1 MQRFRDLAEVWRQL
15 RRLDPKAS
23 GWVLLATAA
32 GLAAGAGLGFTLSLW
47 AIVPV
52 SLLTGLLSGL
62 VVFNL
67 RARRAMYG
75 AIEGQLGAAA
85 AVLDQMR
92 GAWFVT
98 PAVAMNGKQDLV
110 HRVVGRPGV
119 VLVGE
124 GAPQRV
130 RGLLA
135 QERKRLSRA
144 VGDAPIHTI
153 VVGSPDVDG
162 ADVVPLDPHV
172 GLDLGR
178 EPACLVA
185 LGIDEVRGGAACE
198 LLVGELLL
206 GTPEFDAR
214 GIQGGPQA
222 GTFRL
227 GLVSGLSCLLLAKNK
242 F

>member
-1 MQRFRDLAEVWRQL
+1 MQRFRELAEVWRQL

-23 GWVLLATAA
+23 GWILLATAA
-32 GLAAGAGLGFTLSLW
+32 GLAAGAGIGFTLSLW

-52 SLLTGLLSGL
+52 SLLTGLLTGL

-98 PAVAMNGKQDLV
+98 PAVAINGKQDLV

-162 ADVVPLDPHV
+162 EDAVPLMKLQSRITKLPAKV
-172 GLDLGR
+172 GRKD
-178 EPACLVA
+178 VA
-185 LGIDEVRGGAACE
+185 KLERRLKPLTRSLPIPGGIDPTAVR
-198 LLVGELLL
+198 
-206 GTPEFDAR
+206 R
-214 GIQGGPQA
+214 GRPKP
-222 GTFRL
+222 R
-227 GLVSGLSCLLLAKNK
+227 
-242 F
+242 